1 VDKNVFC
8 SEIIFSQDISK
19 FQLIEPMLIC
29 LYKVNIIGKIQYLP
43 NYSLEVDFRLSHNR
57 ENITLKGCHK

>member
-1 VDKNVFC
+1 MDKNVFC

-29 LYKVNIIGKIQYLP
+29 LYKVNIIGKIQ
-43 NYSLEVDFRLSHNR
+43 VDFRLSHNR